1 MRPALL
7 QLRDLTVF
15 VLVSLGIVLPADKE
29 ELVNLISQ
37 TAEHA
42 MDCLSGHTVKEREY
56 MLLLRKRLAALV
68 AACLG

>member
-15 VLVSLGIVLPADKE
+15 VLVSLGIVLPDDKE

-42 MDCLSGHTVKEREY
+42 MDCLSVRV
-56 MLLLRKRLAALV
+56 RVRVRVRIRVRLT
-68 AACLG
+68 